1 MRRSIQHYSQHPLIK
16 TVTLLTSIV
25 VSFVSCRAAIA
36 SDQETLLLLTAIP
49 DPYTLIEQGGVPAGS
64 YVTADTISQT
74 SLTIPSLWWTRDQ
87 FGGKLLETW
96 FAFPTGAGISPR
108 VDLVVN
114 QQVWSLYTYLE
125 RYSFVNQ
132 FGTAAKDFGY
142 NVRIFNR
149 QRNLLAAY
157 ICEPIAQ
164 PLNSSDQ
171 NRSSNCNLFLDST
184 GQGSLQGTNR

>member
-1 MRRSIQHYSQHPLIK
+1 MRRSIQSHPLIK
-16 TVTLLTSIV
+16 TVTLLASIAL
-25 VSFVSCRAAIA
+25 SFGSGRAAIA

-49 DPYTLIEQGGVPAGS
+49 DPYTLIEQGGASAGS

-96 FAFPTGAGISPR
+96 FAFPTGAGISSR

-132 FGTAAKDFGY
+132 FGTDAKDFGY
-142 NVRIFNR
+142 NIRIFNR
-149 QRNLLAAY
+149 QRDLLAAY
-157 ICEPIAQ
+157 ICAPIAAPSGTSNQ
-164 PLNSSDQ
+164 SQ
-171 NRSSNCNLFLDST
+171 SSNCNLFLDST

>member
-1 MRRSIQHYSQHPLIK
+1 MRRSIQHHPQHYLLSK
-16 TVTLLTSIV
+16 TVTLLTSIAL
-25 VSFVSCRAAIA
+25 SFVSGRAAIA

-49 DPYTLIEQGGVPAGS
+49 DPYTLIEQGGAPVGS

-96 FAFPTGAGISPR
+96 FAFPTSAGISSR

-132 FGTAAKDFGY
+132 FGTDAKDFGY
-142 NVRIFNR
+142 NIRIFNR
-149 QRNLLAAY
+149 QRDLLAAY
-157 ICEPIAQ
+157 ICAPIAA
-164 PLNSSDQ
+164 PLNPNDQ
-171 NRSSNCNLFLDST
+171 NQSSNCNLFLDST
-184 GQGSLQGTNR
+184 GQGSLQGTN